1 MKEPILTPAQERVL
15 KLVMK
20 GKTNEEIAQILG
32 VVLATVKA
40 HIMSLFRKLKVTNR
54 VLLVLKGQ
62 KLGY

>member
-1 MKEPILTPAQERVL
+1 MSQTNVSPAEERVL

-20 GKTNEEIAQILG
+20 GKTNEKLAIG
-32 VVLATVKA
+32 VPTVKA

-62 KLGY
+62 KLGI